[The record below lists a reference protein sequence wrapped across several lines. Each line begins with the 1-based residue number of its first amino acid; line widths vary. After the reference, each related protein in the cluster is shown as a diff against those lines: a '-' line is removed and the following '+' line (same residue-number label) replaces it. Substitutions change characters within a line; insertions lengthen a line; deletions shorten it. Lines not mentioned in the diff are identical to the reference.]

1 MKGQKLSDNV
11 VTGKWSTVT
20 TEEWQTRVDLAAC
33 HRLAEL
39 NGFSDIVWNHI
50 SARVPGQ
57 PNRFLINLFGLRFD
71 EVTASNL
78 VTLDEKG
85 QVAVPPRDANGE
97 IIDTSDSNFTG
108 FVIHS
113 AIYNE
118 REDVNCVMHSHS
130 RAGLAVSAL
139 KEGFLPLVQD
149 AFQFYNQVSYH
160 EYEGLSLELDERE
173 RLAASLGDNPVMIMR
188 NHGLLT
194 TGMTVAQAY
203 IRMYY
208 LELSC
213 RVQMDVLSMGRE
225 IHLPP
230 EEVREHAAEQYQMEP
245 LSGTFEWPALLRK
258 LDSIDMSYRD

>member
-33 HRLAEL
+33 HRLADL

-78 VTLDEKG
+78 VTLDKNG
-85 QVAVPPRDANGE
+85 RVAVPPRDANGE
-97 IIDTSDSNFTG
+97 IIDTSNSNFTG
-108 FVIHS
+108 FVIHG
-113 AIYNE
+113 AIYSE

-139 KEGFLPLVQD
+139 KEGFLPFVQD

-160 EYEGLSLELDERE
+160 EYEGISLDLDEQV
-173 RLAASLGDNPVMIMR
+173 RLAANLGNNPVMILR

-194 TGMTVAQAY
+194 TGSSVAQAY

-213 RVQMDVLSMGRE
+213 RVQMDVLSTGRE

-230 EEVREHAAEQYQMEP
+230 DDVCEHAAKQYQMAP
-245 LSGTFEWPALLRK
+245 PSGTFEWPALLRK